1 MARIRTIK
9 PDFWTSEQ
17 VVMCSYRAR
26 LLFIGML
33 NFSDDHGIHPKSYM
47 RLKMEVLPADDC
59 AIDDIKAAIAELIV
73 ANLIIEYAVDQ
84 KEFWLVTG
92 FKTHQKIDKPTYKF
106 PLPLP
111 NNYQNQHN
119 QLNVLSTISST
130 IDEQSSS
137 TSREVDEES
146 PNSCRTVAKLSPSSR
161 LGNGREGNG
170 KEEDI
175 SKVPRE
181 TLPVFLGENSAVV
194 TELFDYWKLVMNHPK
209 AKLDNARKKK
219 IIAAIKLGFSVDELK
234 RAIDGCSKS
243 PWYMGQNNDK
253 RKYDGVSVV
262 FKNAEKIEQFIGLST
277 NTNTLENEID
287 DIVSQIDHT
296 AEGAI

>member
-73 ANLIIEYAVDQ
+73 ANLIIEYEVDQ

-106 PLPLP
+106 PLP

-161 LGNGREGNG
+161 LGNGREWNG

-181 TLPVFLGENSAVV
+181 TLPVFLGENSAAV

-219 IIAAIKLGFSVDELK
+219 IIAAIKLGFSVDKLK
-234 RAIDGCSKS
+234 QAIDGCSKS
-243 PWYMGQNNDK
+243 PWHMGNNDQK
-253 RKYDGVSVV
+253 KKYDNISLV
-262 FKNAEKIEQFIGLST
+262 FRNAEKIEQFIGFIANHDT
-277 NTNTLENEID
+277 TD
-287 DIVSQIDHT
+287 DTHNIVSQIDQI
-296 AEGAI
+296 AKGAI